1 MNERIK
7 KVLEEFKTR
16 LRQIYGKRLRNIILY
31 GSWARNEAT
40 EGSDIDLIVVLKG
53 EVVPGK
59 ETEVMIDAITD
70 ILLEYGEL
78 ISLYPVSEKDY
89 ESVMSPLLMNA
100 RKEGVPT

>member
-59 ETEVMIDAITD
+59 ETEVMIDAVTD